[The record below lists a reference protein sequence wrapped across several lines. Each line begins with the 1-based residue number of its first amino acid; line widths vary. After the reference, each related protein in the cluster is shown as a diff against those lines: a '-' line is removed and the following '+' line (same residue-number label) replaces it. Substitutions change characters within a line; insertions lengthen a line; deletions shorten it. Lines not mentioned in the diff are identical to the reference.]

1 MVWGHTNW
9 ATFIDRTSVAVERY
23 DPPYYIIAINVFYV
37 DNDGYGTIHE
47 YATKRFY
54 YNYDKTEMYIAQ
66 TPGKND
72 WIYIYPNDS
81 VSAGQMD
88 GKNVGEAAFYLAYH
102 MKFYGAYR
110 WKNTLVNGT
119 EFESIFSNDFYAKL

>member
-1 MVWGHTNW
+1 
-9 ATFIDRTSVAVERY
+9 
-23 DPPYYIIAINVFYV
+23 
-37 DNDGYGTIHE
+37 
-47 YATKRFY
+47 
-54 YNYDKTEMYIAQ
+54 
-66 TPGKND
+66 
-72 WIYIYPNDS
+72 
-81 VSAGQMD
+81 MD